1 MPRKKVIQTIKEKF
15 QCIKRE
21 RKAK

>member
-1 MPRKKVIQTIKEKF
+1 MHQRKVIQTIKEKF
-15 QCIKRE
+15 QRIKRE